1 MSLSGTGSM
10 RSAVGAAA
18 CGALLLAAG
27 CDGAFFGEPEDP
39 PLPGERLPVLSLQD
53 ALAPD
58 PRLAGVTVTLP
69 PPSANANWPQA
80 GGLPDHAM
88 HHLAAN
94 GPLGERWRV
103 DIGRGSDD
111 DGQLL
116 AQPVVAAGRIFTL
129 DVDAEVRMYDAGDG
143 SLLWRRALDRET
155 EDTGTLGGGLALGE
169 GRLYVTTGFAQVFA
183 LDAGTGDVLWRRK
196 LSTPLRAAPTSR
208 DGRVFVVTVSN
219 ELFALDAASGR
230 VLWSHAEIAE
240 PAGLVG
246 AAAPAVTGG
255 IVVAPFSSGE
265 IVALRAANGRVVWS
279 ERLTPLRRTDP
290 VSSLAHIR
298 GLPVID
304 RGMVIAVSNSGRTMA
319 IDLRTGNRVWEQ
331 QIGGTHTPWV
341 AGDFVYL
348 VTGDSHVV
356 CLARRD
362 GRVRWVRA
370 LPQFEDEE
378 DRTGPIYW
386 SGPVLVSDRLLIAA
400 STGEIW
406 SVSPYTGEPLG
417 RIEAPDP
424 VFVAPAVAGE
434 TVFLLTEGADLIA
447 LR

>member
-1 MSLSGTGSM
+1 M
-10 RSAVGAAA
+10 RAAMFM
-18 CGALLLAAG
+18 ALLLAAG
-27 CDGAFFGEPEDP
+27 CDGGFFGASEEPK
-39 PLPGERLPVLSLQD
+39 LPGERLPVLGLQE
-53 ALAPD
+53 ALVPD
-58 PRLAGVTVTLP
+58 PGIARLRVSLP

-80 GGLPDHAM
+80 GGLPNHAM
-88 HHLAAN
+88 HHLSAN
-94 GPLGERWRV
+94 GALSERWRV

-116 AQPVVAAGRIFTL
+116 AQPVVAEGRIYTL
-129 DVDAEVRMYDAGDG
+129 DVDAEIRVFDLEDG
-143 SLLWRRALDRET
+143 SLLWQRALDRET

-183 LDAGTGDVLWRRK
+183 LDSGTGKELWRRK
-196 LSTPLRAAPTSR
+196 LSNPLRAAPTSR
-208 DGRVFVVTVSN
+208 DGRVFVITLSN
-219 ELFALDAASGR
+219 ELFALDAATGR
-230 VLWSHAEIAE
+230 ILWSHAEIAE

-246 AAAPAVTGG
+246 AAAPAVAGE

-279 ERLTPLRRTDP
+279 DRLAPLRRSNP

-304 RGMVIAVSNSGRTMA
+304 RGLVIAVSNSGRTMA
-319 IDLRTGNRVWEQ
+319 IDLRTGRRVWEQ

-341 AGDFVYL
+341 AGEFVYL
-348 VTGDSHVV
+348 VSNDGRIV
-356 CLARRD
+356 CLSRGD
-362 GRVRWVRA
+362 GRVRWVSA

-406 SVSPYTGEPLG
+406 SISPYTGKPLG
-417 RIEAPDP
+417 RVEAPDP
-424 VFVAPAVAGE
+424 VYVAPAVARE
-434 TVFLLTEGADLIA
+434 TVFLLTDGADLIA

>member
-1 MSLSGTGSM
+1 M
-10 RSAVGAAA
+10 RAAILA
-18 CGALLLAAG
+18 ASLLAAG
-27 CDGAFFGEPEDP
+27 CDGAFFGESEDP
-39 PLPGERLPVLSLQD
+39 AIPGERLPVLSLRE
-53 ALAPD
+53 ALVPD
-58 PRLAGVTVTLP
+58 PGIARLRVSLP

-80 GGLPDHAM
+80 GGLPNHAM

-94 GPLGERWRV
+94 GALGERWSV

-116 AQPVVAAGRIFTL
+116 AQPVVANGRVYTL
-129 DVDAEVRMYDAGDG
+129 DVDAEIRVYDLEDG
-143 SLLWRRALDRET
+143 SFLWGRELDRET
-155 EDTGTLGGGLALGE
+155 EETGTLGGGLALGE
-169 GRLYVTTGFAQVFA
+169 GKLFVTTGFAQVFA
-183 LDAGTGDVLWRRK
+183 LDAGTGEELWRRK
-196 LSTPLRAAPTSR
+196 LSSPLRAAPTSR
-208 DGRVFVVTVSN
+208 AGRLFVITLSN
-219 ELFALDAASGR
+219 ELFALDAATGR

-246 AAAPAVTGG
+246 AAAPAVAGE

-279 ERLTPLRRTDP
+279 DRLTALRRTDP

-304 RGMVIAVSNSGRTMA
+304 RGLVIAVSNSGRTLA
-319 IDLRTGNRVWEQ
+319 IDLRTGGRVWEQ

-341 AGDFVYL
+341 AGAFVYL
-348 VTGDSHVV
+348 VSNDGHVV
-356 CLARRD
+356 CLSRGD

-400 STGEIW
+400 NTGEIW
-406 SVSPYTGEPLG
+406 SLSPYTGEPLG
-417 RIEAPDP
+417 RIEAPDA
-424 VFVAPAVAGE
+424 VFIAPAVAGQ
-434 TVFLLTEGADLIA
+434 TVLLLTEDADLIA
-447 LR
+447 LK

>member
-1 MSLSGTGSM
+1 M
-10 RSAVGAAA
+10 RAAMFM
-18 CGALLLAAG
+18 ALLLAAG
-27 CDGAFFGEPEDP
+27 CDGSFFGESEEPK
-39 PLPGERLPVLSLQD
+39 LPGERLPVLGLQE
-53 ALAPD
+53 ALVPD
-58 PRLAGVTVTLP
+58 PGIARLRVSLP
-69 PPSANANWPQA
+69 APSANANWPQT
-80 GGLPDHAM
+80 GGLPNHAM

-94 GPLGERWRV
+94 GALSERWRV

-116 AQPVVAAGRIFTL
+116 AQPVVAEGRIYTL
-129 DVDAEVRMYDAGDG
+129 DVDAEIRVFDLEDG
-143 SLLWRRALDRET
+143 SLLWQRALDRET

-183 LDAGTGDVLWRRK
+183 LDSGTGKELWRRK
-196 LSTPLRAAPTSR
+196 LSNPLRAAPTSR
-208 DGRVFVVTVSN
+208 DGRVFVITLSN
-219 ELFALDAASGR
+219 ELFALDAATGR
-230 VLWSHAEIAE
+230 ILWSHAEIAE

-246 AAAPAVTGG
+246 AAAPAVAGE

-279 ERLTPLRRTDP
+279 DRLAPLRRSNP

-304 RGMVIAVSNSGRTMA
+304 RGLVIAVSNSGRTMA
-319 IDLRTGNRVWEQ
+319 IDLRTGRRVWEQ

-341 AGDFVYL
+341 AGEFVYL
-348 VTGDSHVV
+348 VSNDGRLV
-356 CLARRD
+356 CLSRGD
-362 GRVRWVRA
+362 GRVRWVSA

-406 SVSPYTGEPLG
+406 SISPYTGKPLG
-417 RIEAPDP
+417 RVEAPDP
-424 VFVAPAVAGE
+424 VYVAPAVARE
-434 TVFLLTEGADLIA
+434 TVFLLTDGADLIA

>member
-1 MSLSGTGSM
+1 MTRPAM
-10 RSAVGAAA
+10 RPGPTAMRGAML
-18 CGALLLAAG
+18 ALALLAAG
-27 CDGAFFGEPEDP
+27 CDGAFFGEPEEP
-39 PLPGERLPVLSLQD
+39 KLAGERLPVLGLQE
-53 ALAPD
+53 ALVPHPGIAKLEV
-58 PRLAGVTVTLP
+58 RLP
-69 PPSANANWPQA
+69 PPSANANWSQA
-80 GGLPDHAM
+80 GGLPNHAM

-94 GPLGERWRV
+94 GPLVERWSV

-116 AQPVVAAGRIFTL
+116 AQPVVAGEWIYTL
-129 DVDAEVRMYDAGDG
+129 DVDAEIRVYDLEDG
-143 SLLWRRALDRET
+143 SLSWTRALDSET

-183 LDAGTGDVLWRRK
+183 LDSATGKELWRRK
-196 LSTPLRAAPTSR
+196 LSSPLRAAPTSR
-208 DGRVFVVTVSN
+208 DGRVFVITLSN
-219 ELFALDAASGR
+219 ELFALDAATGKI
-230 VLWSHAEIAE
+230 LWSHAEIAE

-246 AAAPAVTGG
+246 AAAPAVAGD
-255 IVVAPFSSGE
+255 IVVAAFSSGE
-265 IVALRAANGRVVWS
+265 IVALRAANGRVLWS
-279 ERLTPLRRTDP
+279 DRLTALRRTDP

-304 RGMVIAVSNSGRTMA
+304 RGLVVAVSNSGRTMA
-319 IDLRTGNRVWEQ
+319 IDLRTGSRVWEQ

-341 AGDFVYL
+341 AGDFVYQ
-348 VTGDSHVV
+348 VSGDSHVV
-356 CLARRD
+356 CLSRRD

-386 SGPVLVSDRLLIAA
+386 AGPVLVGDRLLIAA
-400 STGEIW
+400 STGEVW

-424 VFVAPAVAGE
+424 IFVAPAVARE

-447 LR
+447 LK